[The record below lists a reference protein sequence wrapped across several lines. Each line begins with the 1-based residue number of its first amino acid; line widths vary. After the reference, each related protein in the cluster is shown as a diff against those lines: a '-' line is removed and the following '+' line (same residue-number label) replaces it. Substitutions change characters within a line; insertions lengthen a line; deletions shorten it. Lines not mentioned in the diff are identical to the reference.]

1 MDTMTDCTKAPT
13 VAVRWR
19 PTELAW
25 GLAHPEVHGLGD
37 ALNGRIKAPDEP
49 TPGYITDDVRETYII
64 VASEAQIWNAVAEV
78 NEWLAER
85 PNGSEP
91 DADGFQKALAY
102 RLCTADEGDHDDG
115 TA

>member
-1 MDTMTDCTKAPT
+1 MNTMTDSPKAT
-13 VAVRWR
+13 TAAVRWR

-25 GLAHPEVHGLGD
+25 GLAHPQVHGLGD
-37 ALNGRIKAPDEP
+37 VLNGRIKAPDEP
-49 TPGYITDDVRETYII
+49 TPGYVTDDVRETYLI
-64 VASEAQIWNAVAEV
+64 VASEDRLSNAVAQV

-91 DADGFQKALAY
+91 DADGFQKALAF
-102 RLCTADEGDHDDG
+102 RRRTADEGDHDDD